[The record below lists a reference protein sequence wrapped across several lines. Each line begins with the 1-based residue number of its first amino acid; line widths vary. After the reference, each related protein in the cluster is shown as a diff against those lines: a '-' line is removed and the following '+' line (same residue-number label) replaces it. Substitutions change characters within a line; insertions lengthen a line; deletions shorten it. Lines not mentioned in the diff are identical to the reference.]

1 MPFHPL
7 GLGEEALRALFGFV
21 IEGHPDPDDIDTE
34 AVHLHGFRVT
44 DPSGDEQAARE
55 ARYAEVL
62 RAMGPPRSFR
72 MGPDGTMYEVSLDS
86 F

>member
-1 MPFHPL
+1 LPFHPIE
-7 GLGEEALRALFGFV
+7 LGEEALHALFGFV
-21 IEGHPDPDDIDTE
+21 IEGYPDADDVDPE

-44 DPSGDEQAARE
+44 DPSEEEQAARE
-55 ARYAEVL
+55 AMYAEAR
-62 RAMGPPRSFR
+62 RAMGPPRIFR